1 MYLKYYLAAIVA
13 YTIWGFFSL
22 PLRALQAYSS
32 FDILGYRIM
41 FTLSLMILTLLLFRR
56 KTLKNSWDTYKKLK
70 SSEKK
75 HLLTINFLSGLI
87 FAVNWFVFI
96 YVMNHVSVNATSLA
110 YLICPIMTVV
120 LAVFILK
127 EKLSQIQWIAVL
139 ICVVSCGMMSIGHF
153 EELMYSSVVALS
165 YAFYPILQR
174 RNHQLDRF
182 VILTFQVLFAVIL
195 LLPFFPYH
203 ITSMEKTA
211 VFYEIVTLIAILFT
225 IIPMYLTIYALKG
238 LNSSVV
244 GIFMYLNP
252 IFTFLLA
259 IFYFNEKLSFVQGLG
274 FGLILAG
281 IILFN
286 IKIIKE
292 KVFR

>member
-1 MYLKYYLAAIVA
+1 
-13 YTIWGFFSL
+13 
-22 PLRALQAYSS
+22 
-32 FDILGYRIM
+32 
-41 FTLSLMILTLLLFRR
+41 
-56 KTLKNSWDTYKKLK
+56 
-70 SSEKK
+70 
-75 HLLTINFLSGLI
+75 
-87 FAVNWFVFI
+87 
-96 YVMNHVSVNATSLA
+96 
-110 YLICPIMTVV
+110 
-120 LAVFILK
+120 
-127 EKLSQIQWIAVL
+127 
-139 ICVVSCGMMSIGHF
+139 MMSIGHF

-292 KVFR
+292 KVLS